1 MSDRPTRR
9 RLLQSAV
16 AAGALAGVGALGT
29 RESVP
34 QVQLL
39 EAGLRVSVPAAPS
52 YQRAHH
58 DTPSSYAVDD
68 VEGTIRLRRGPEG
81 SWDGAVSDGSRLLGG
96 RPVTDG
102 ALSVQGTGQAIRSL
116 PVALS
121 PRKRVSE
128 TVALESPLSLP
139 PISIQWET
147 DPPTATVGADGDA
160 IAIEPGTS
168 RRVALAPERVTARTA
183 TLDEAQASLEGVP
196 DWQVGRRQE
205 SRTQTVEV
213 KPFVEFRHFGPLRLL
228 GERRL

>member
-1 MSDRPTRR
+1 MSDGPTRR
-9 RLLQSAV
+9 RLLQ
-16 AAGALAGVGALGT
+16 AAPTVGALAGVGALGT

-34 QVQLL
+34 QVRLL
-39 EAGLRVSVPAAPS
+39 EAGLRVSVPTGPS

-58 DTPSSYAVDD
+58 DTPSSYTVDD
-68 VEGTIRLRRGPEG
+68 AQEAMRLRRDPDG
-81 SWDGAVSDGSRLLGG
+81 SWDGAVGDGDRLLGG

-102 ALSVQGTGQAIRSL
+102 PLSVQGTGQAIRSL

-139 PISIQWET
+139 PVTVQWET
-147 DPPTATVGADGDA
+147 DPPTATVGTDGDP
-160 IAIEPGTS
+160 IEIEPGTS
-168 RRVALAPERVTARTA
+168 RRVALAPERVTVRTT
-183 TLDEAQASLEGVP
+183 TLGEAQASLDGVP

-205 SRTQTVEV
+205 SGTQAIEV
-213 KPFVEFRHFGPLRLL
+213 RPFVEFRHVGPLRLF